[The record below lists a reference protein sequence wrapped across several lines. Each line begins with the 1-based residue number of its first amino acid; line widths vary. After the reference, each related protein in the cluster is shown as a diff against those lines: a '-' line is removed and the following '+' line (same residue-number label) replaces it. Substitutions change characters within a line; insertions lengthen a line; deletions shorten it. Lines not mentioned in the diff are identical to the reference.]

1 MTAGLLL
8 TFAVGILWS
17 LVGVYYKLMAKWD
30 LSVFNISLVT
40 GGMSLLVLTGNLIF
54 NLSGGGTGPAAPL
67 PDAGYLLFVLA
78 SGFVNT
84 GGSLILQRSM
94 VYGKSCVTWAI
105 GQSALVIPFLSITL
119 IFGEPWNPYRVAG
132 TAIILSGMVIL
143 SLRSGGG
150 DSAASRPGYGIALA
164 LIAFAVLG
172 LAQSMTA
179 ATSFFRYEDSAG
191 VRPVLQSIGAL
202 MAVVAGKM
210 LLHDKGFRLN
220 SKALKIIFLLVIQG
234 VIATLLQ
241 FKALDLLK
249 ADNMN
254 NAFFPIAIGICI
266 AGYSIWSIVFFREKP
281 NRYIIAGTLGILAG
295 IAAYLF

>member
-54 NLSGGGTGPAAPL
+54 NLSGGGSGSAVPL

-78 SGFVNT
+78 SGFVNS

-94 VYGKSCVTWAI
+94 VHGKSCVTWAI

-119 IFGEPWNPYRVAG
+119 IFGEPWNLYRVAG

-143 SLRSGGG
+143 SLRSGG
-150 DSAASRPGYGIALA
+150 DSAAPRPGYGIALA

-266 AGYSIWSIVFFREKP
+266 AGYSIWSMVFFREKP

>member
-54 NLSGGGTGPAAPL
+54 NLSGGGSGAAVPL

-78 SGFVNT
+78 SGFVNS

-94 VYGKSCVTWAI
+94 VHGKSCVTWAI

-119 IFGEPWNPYRVAG
+119 IFGEPWNLYRVAG
-132 TAIILSGMVIL
+132 TAIILAGMVIL
-143 SLRSGGG
+143 SLRSGG
-150 DSAASRPGYGIALA
+150 DSAAPRPGYGIALA

-202 MAVVAGKM
+202 LAVVAGKM

-220 SKALKIIFLLVIQG
+220 SKALNIILLLVIQG

-266 AGYSIWSIVFFREKP
+266 AGYSIWSMAFFREKP